1 MTKFGL
7 ASILTP
13 ICGGIIGIHFI
24 LGGHEIVGSLMD
36 FDENDVFDES
46 VDPYDRSIDRDYDDG
61 ISVLPPDKFDDVYN
75 DWDTVIDDKSPL
87 PNSDLPDEETADYDE
102 IDD

>member
-1 MTKFGL
+1 
-7 ASILTP
+7 
-13 ICGGIIGIHFI
+13 
-24 LGGHEIVGSLMD
+24 MD

-46 VDPYDRSIDRDYDDG
+46 IDPYDRSIDRDYDDG
-61 ISVLPPDKFDDVYN
+61 ISVLPSDSFDDVYN
-75 DWDTVIDDKSPL
+75 DWDTNIDDKSPL